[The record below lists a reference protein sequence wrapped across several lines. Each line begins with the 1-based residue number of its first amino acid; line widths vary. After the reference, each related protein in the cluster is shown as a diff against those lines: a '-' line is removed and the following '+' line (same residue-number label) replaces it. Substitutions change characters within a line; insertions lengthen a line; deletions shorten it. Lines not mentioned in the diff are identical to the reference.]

1 LPVGAAAAEWKLLR
15 RTKLRYE
22 NSVGAI
28 LSKSHIGTR
37 VELEQ
42 ISMRQKPNTV
52 DLPPPTPSAGPAATA
67 RTARGGGVAADS
79 MQFIVSRRKKPYNCD
94 ASHPAA
100 NDHPNSLIQGFKSP
114 CQETV
119 FTFTARTTTRWSTPP
134 TAAMVFPATS
144 PS

>member
-1 LPVGAAAAEWKLLR
+1 MRQKSNTADIAPATPSGASAAAE
-15 RTKLRYE
+15 
-22 NSVGAI
+22 
-28 LSKSHIGTR
+28 
-37 VELEQ
+37 
-42 ISMRQKPNTV
+42 
-52 DLPPPTPSAGPAATA
+52 
-67 RTARGGGVAADS
+67 TARGATAPSDS
-79 MQFIVSRRKKPYNCD
+79 MQLIVNRRKKPYNCD

-134 TAAMVFPATS
+134 TAATVFPATS